1 MTDTKPE
8 RLRQSGTLNP
18 CPETVVDALFRDS
31 AFFDP
36 RDLLQVRYEMVR
48 CAIRGVPLKEA
59 AARFGTSVPTCVRAN
74 RAFREGG
81 LQGLIPQRR
90 GPRGAHKITPEILA
104 FVQRYRVEIAPLGSR
119 GLVPLIE
126 ARFGVRLHPRSLD
139 KALAKKRPNSDEFAA
154 PGAVDRCR
162 WRAPL

>member
-1 MTDTKPE
+1 MTDTKTD

-18 CPETVVDALFRDS
+18 RPDTVTDALFRDS

-48 CAIRGVPLKEA
+48 CTVRGVPLKEA
-59 AARFGTSVPTCVRAN
+59 AARFGMSVPTCVRVN

-81 LQGLIPQRR
+81 LQGLIPRRR

-104 FVQRYRVEIAPLGSR
+104 FVEQVRAEHGPLGSR
-119 GLVPLIE
+119 RLAPLIG
-126 ARFGVRLHPRSLD
+126 ARFGVRIHPRSLD
-139 KALAKKRPNSDEFAA
+139 KALAKKTAGPR
-154 PGAVDRCR
+154 
-162 WRAPL
+162 

>member
-1 MTDTKPE
+1 MIITVHSNGIRTMTDKKTE

-18 CPETVVDALFRDS
+18 RPDTVTDALFQDS

-48 CAIRGVPLKEA
+48 CTERGVPLKEA

-90 GPRGAHKITPEILA
+90 GPRGAHKITPQILA
-104 FVQRYRVEIAPLGSR
+104 FVEQFRAEHGRTGSR
-119 GLVPLIE
+119 RLVPLIE
-126 ARFGVRLHPRSLD
+126 ARFGVRIHPRSLD
-139 KALAKKRPNSDEFAA
+139 KTLAKKTTRP
-154 PGAVDRCR
+154 
-162 WRAPL
+162 W

>member
-1 MTDTKPE
+1 MTDTKLD

-18 CPETVVDALFRDS
+18 RPDTVTDALFQDS
-31 AFFDP
+31 AFFDAH
-36 RDLLQVRYEMVR
+36 DLLQVRYEMVR
-48 CAIRGVPLKEA
+48 CTLRGVPLKEA

-104 FVQRYRVEIAPLGSR
+104 FVEQYRAEYGPLGSR
-119 GLVPLIE
+119 RLVALIK
-126 ARFGVRLHPRSLD
+126 ARFDTRIHPRSLD
-139 KALAKKRPNSDEFAA
+139 KAIAKKTARQ
-154 PGAVDRCR
+154 R
-162 WRAPL
+162 

>member
-1 MTDTKPE
+1 MTDTKLD

-18 CPETVVDALFRDS
+18 RPDTVTDALFQDS
-31 AFFDP
+31 AFFDAH
-36 RDLLQVRYEMVR
+36 DLLQVRYEMVR
-48 CAIRGVPLKEA
+48 CTLRGVPLKEA

-104 FVQRYRVEIAPLGSR
+104 FVEQYRAEYGSLGSR
-119 GLVPLIE
+119 RLVALIE
-126 ARFGVRLHPRSLD
+126 ARFDTRIHPRSLD
-139 KALAKKRPNSDEFAA
+139 KAIAKKTARQ
-154 PGAVDRCR
+154 R
-162 WRAPL
+162 

>member
-1 MTDTKPE
+1 MTDKKTD

-18 CPETVVDALFRDS
+18 RPDTVTDPLFHDN

-36 RDLLQVRYEMVR
+36 RDLLQIRYEMVR
-48 CAIRGVPLKEA
+48 CTVRGVPLKEA

-104 FVQRYRVEIAPLGSR
+104 FVLQCRAEHGALGSR
-119 GLVPLIE
+119 RLVPLIE
-126 ARFGVRLHPRSLD
+126 ARFGLRIHPRSLD
-139 KALAKKRPNSDEFAA
+139 KALAKKTARP
-154 PGAVDRCR
+154 R
-162 WRAPL
+162 

>member
-1 MTDTKPE
+1 MIILIRSKGLRTMTDKKTD

-18 CPETVVDALFRDS
+18 RPDTVTDALFQDS

-48 CAIRGVPLKEA
+48 CTVRGVPLQEA

-90 GPRGAHKITPEILA
+90 GPRGAHKVTPEILA
-104 FVQRYRVEIAPLGSR
+104 FVQQYRAEHGPLGSR
-119 GLVPLIE
+119 RLVPLIE
-126 ARFGVRLHPRSLD
+126 TRFGVRIHPRSLD
-139 KALAKKRPNSDEFAA
+139 KALAKKTAWPR
-154 PGAVDRCR
+154 
-162 WRAPL
+162 

>member
-1 MTDTKPE
+1 MTDKKTE

-18 CPETVVDALFRDS
+18 RPDTVTDALFQDS

-48 CAIRGVPLKEA
+48 CTERGVPLKEA

-90 GPRGAHKITPEILA
+90 GPRGAHKITPQILA
-104 FVQRYRVEIAPLGSR
+104 FVEQFRAEHGRIGSR
-119 GLVPLIE
+119 RLVPLIE
-126 ARFGVRLHPRSLD
+126 ARFGVHIHPRSLD
-139 KALAKKRPNSDEFAA
+139 KALAKKTTRP
-154 PGAVDRCR
+154 
-162 WRAPL
+162 W

>member
-1 MTDTKPE
+1 MTDTKID

-18 CPETVVDALFRDS
+18 RPDTVTDALFQDS

-36 RDLLQVRYEMVR
+36 RDLLQVRYEMV
-48 CAIRGVPLKEA
+48 CCTLRGVPLKAA

-104 FVQRYRVEIAPLGSR
+104 FVEQYRAEHGPLGSR
-119 GLVPLIE
+119 RLVPLIE
-126 ARFGVRLHPRSLD
+126 ARFGTRTHPRSLD
-139 KALAKKRPNSDEFAA
+139 KAMAKKTARQ
-154 PGAVDRCR
+154 R
-162 WRAPL
+162 

>member
-1 MTDTKPE
+1 MTDTKTD

-18 CPETVVDALFRDS
+18 RPETVADALFQDS

-48 CAIRGVPLKEA
+48 CTVRGVPLKEA

-104 FVQRYRVEIAPLGSR
+104 FVRRYRTEIAPLGSR
-119 GLVPLIE
+119 RLVPLIE

-139 KALAKKRPNSDEFAA
+139 KALAKKTAEQR
-154 PGAVDRCR
+154 
-162 WRAPL
+162 

>member
-1 MTDTKPE
+1 MTDTKAD

-18 CPETVVDALFRDS
+18 RPDLVTDALFRDS

-48 CAIRGVPLKEA
+48 CTARGVPLKEA

-74 RAFREGG
+74 RAFRENG
-81 LQGLIPQRR
+81 LQGLVPQRR

-104 FVQRYRVEIAPLGSR
+104 FVQRYRAEQAPLGSR
-119 GLVPLIE
+119 RLVPLIE

-139 KALAKKRPNSDEFAA
+139 KALAKKTVRP
-154 PGAVDRCR
+154 R
-162 WRAPL
+162 